1 MLHKELNYEEIIDVC
16 WTDSKVV
23 LGYINNDAKRFHI
36 FVANRVQQIREY
48 TNPSQWRYIESKE
61 NPADDASRG
70 LSAQELISNPRWLSG
85 PEFLWK
91 SDINTAPVE
100 SLSLSEDDPEVKR
113 VKSFAMRS
121 RLRNKQSISK
131 RTREKSHTRPV
142 DVEELRRAER
152 EIIKAV
158 QS

>member
-1 MLHKELNYEEIIDVC
+1 MLHKELNYEEIIDVY

-70 LSAQELISNPRWLSG
+70 LSPQELISNPRWLSG

-91 SDINTAPVE
+91 SDINTAP
-100 SLSLSEDDPEVKR
+100 
-113 VKSFAMRS
+113 S
-121 RLRNKQSISK
+121 RAYPSPKMIPKL
-131 RTREKSHTRPV
+131 
-142 DVEELRRAER
+142 EE
-152 EIIKAV
+152 
-158 QS
+158 